1 MTGAQTERSSTESS
15 GRVGFGQVW
24 RAILRGAPF
33 AVLAVVAAAIAAV
46 LLTRSMAPTYEA
58 SVTLL
63 AARPPASF
71 STFDIITPATVD
83 PRVYQRVLQ
92 DGSIVRDA
100 LYRLDGVMRS
110 ESEIVAFRRG
120 MGVGIENQEI
130 SSVIHVAIKNSDP
143 QLAADQAN
151 AIATRLIEWDRDR
164 ARLMFDNSIAALEQ
178 AIAETDQEIARIVE
192 EGGPASQSQQ
202 ALAAALR
209 EQRVRELEAARA
221 RGASAVMVGLLEMLN
236 RAEPPVEAIGP
247 RLIFNT
253 LVAVV
258 LAGFLAYA
266 AQLALWALTDEVG
279 SRERLK
285 AVTGMPVL
293 AVLARRRG
301 QARSLSGDA
310 VSYLRAGILKDFAAN
325 SGESVVFGLTAP
337 NAFGEKSGVALALAE
352 SLARTGFHCIA
363 LDADLRRRGPGLG
376 IASSR
381 GNEIG
386 IENYLRNPSHP
397 LEATTFPVESGVG
410 FDVLPAVA
418 VTRQASELLG
428 YGLASLLDG
437 LRQEYDVILIDLP
450 PVLTFADALVA
461 APLCDGVILCVD
473 VKCKSSVAAESV
485 NMIEGFGGRVLGTV
499 LTGLR
504 AGRARAVER
513 TRPRGTDPGVS
524 GHGTRDRRT
533 DPSSS
538 RIVARVKQRG

>member
-1 MTGAQTERSSTESS
+1 MTGVQTENGAGAN
-15 GRVGFGQVW
+15 GRVGFGEVW

-33 AVLAVVAAAIAAV
+33 AMLAVVAAIIVSV
-46 LLTRSMAPTYEA
+46 LVTRSMAPTYEA

-110 ESEIVAFRRG
+110 EAEIVRFRRN

-130 SSVIHVAIKNSDP
+130 SSVIHVSIKNSDP

-151 AIATRLIEWDRDR
+151 AIAMRLIEWDRDR

-178 AIAETDQEIARIVE
+178 AIAETDQEIARIVA
-192 EGGPASQSQQ
+192 EGGPTSQSQQ

-266 AQLALWALTDEVG
+266 AQLALWAWTDEVG
-279 SRERLK
+279 SRGRLE
-285 AVTGMPVL
+285 AVTGVPVL

-310 VSYLRAGILKDFAAN
+310 VSYLRAGILKDFATN
-325 SGESVVFGLTAP
+325 PKDSVVFGLTAP
-337 NAFGEKSGVALALAE
+337 KAFGEKSGIALALAE
-352 SLARTGFHCIA
+352 SLARTGFRCIA

-376 IASSR
+376 IAPSR
-381 GNEIG
+381 GNEVG
-386 IENYLRNPSHP
+386 IENYLRNAGDS
-397 LEATTFPVESGVG
+397 LEVTAVAVESEIG
-410 FDVLPAVA
+410 FDALPAVA
-418 VTRQASELLG
+418 ITKQASELLG
-428 YGLASLLDG
+428 YGLAGLLEA

-450 PVLTFADALVA
+450 PVLAFADALVA

-473 VKCKSSVAAESV
+473 VKSKSSLAADSV
-485 NMIEGFGGRVLGTV
+485 NMLEGFGGRVLGTV

-504 AGRARAVER
+504 AGQSGTADRARVVRTNSGVGGQGAVDHR
-513 TRPRGTDPGVS
+513 TKPP
-524 GHGTRDRRT
+524 
-533 DPSSS
+533 SS
-538 RIVARVKQRG
+538 RIVARVKQRE